1 LYDKVGH
8 FCGTYKEES
17 GQEDKRNTSNVDSDI
32 DLVETSINDVF
43 LERWLDSYRVMVVR
57 TILEEIV
64 SKNFL
69 LRWYGW

>member
-1 LYDKVGH
+1 MSQSLYDS
-8 FCGTYKEES
+8 GTYKEES
-17 GQEDKRNTSNVDSDI
+17 GQEDQRNTSNVDSDI

>member
-1 LYDKVGH
+1 MSQFLYDS
-8 FCGTYKEES
+8 GTYKEES

>member
-1 LYDKVGH
+1 VSQFLYDS
-8 FCGTYKEES
+8 GTYKEES

-64 SKNFL
+64 SKNS
-69 LRWYGW
+69 

>member
-1 LYDKVGH
+1 MSQFLYDS
-8 FCGTYKEES
+8 GTYKEES
-17 GQEDKRNTSNVDSDI
+17 GQEDQRNTSNVDSDI

>member
-1 LYDKVGH
+1 LYDS
-8 FCGTYKEES
+8 GTYKEES

>member
-1 LYDKVGH
+1 MSQFLYDS
-8 FCGTYKEES
+8 GTYKEES

-64 SKNFL
+64 SKNS
-69 LRWYGW
+69 